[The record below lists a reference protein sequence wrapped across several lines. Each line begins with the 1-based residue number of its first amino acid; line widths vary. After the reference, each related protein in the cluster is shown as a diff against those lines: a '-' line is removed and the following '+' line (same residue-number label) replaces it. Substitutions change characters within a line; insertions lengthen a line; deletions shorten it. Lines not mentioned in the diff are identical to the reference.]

1 MLQDN
6 NLRQE
11 IIHKIET
18 LPFEK
23 LKEVDKLINEISK
36 PESKKSKLLKF
47 AGSWK
52 EMNNDDFKAL
62 SMDLKKRRKNNNRRN
77 RII

>member
-11 IIHKIET
+11 IIHKIEL
-18 LPFEK
+18 LPLEK
-23 LKEVDKLINEISK
+23 LKEVNKLVDILSS
-36 PESKKSKLLKF
+36 PENKKSKLLKF

-52 EMNNDDFKAL
+52 DMKNEELNDL
-62 SMDLKKRRKNNNRRN
+62 SQDLKNRRKNNNRRN